1 MVREPNLA
9 EDIAH
14 DAFAN
19 VYKRLESLTNP
30 SGYLRSTLTNTVFE
44 RSRQSGREKR
54 RIRLITATEPTHVEQ
69 PSGGLSTRHQTNQ
82 IGTFDRSMVGV
93 DPIDNHRPERSGRC
107 HVSGEVGQVP
117 RSIGPRIITR
127 RHAVRSVRDQERTR
141 AARCPI
147 PRVPEPRQ
155 RTAPYHRLGG
165 AISEYTS
172 CCSWCG

>member
-1 MVREPNLA
+1 MVCVDSSTRERRCNVSGVGGILNDVTTENATQVELSTSCEAFYDQHNDWATRFAWLMVREPNLA

-107 HVSGEVGQVP
+107 HVSGEVWE
-117 RSIGPRIITR
+117 
-127 RHAVRSVRDQERTR
+127 VRLSVR
-141 AARCPI
+141 
-147 PRVPEPRQ
+147 
-155 RTAPYHRLGG
+155 
-165 AISEYTS
+165 
-172 CCSWCG
+172 